1 MYSHRPQ
8 AMGVVRTISE
18 RMATKKY
25 HNHILSIVRNNFG
38 IGLPSILHNY
48 FGKNISTEKEIK
60 TWKSPLFRCNVMYHG
75 KVNEVAEFY

>member
-25 HNHILSIVRNNFG
+25 HNHILSIVRNDFG
-38 IGLPSILHNY
+38 IGLSSILHNY
-48 FGKNISTEKEIK
+48 FGKNIDRK
-60 TWKSPLFRCNVMYHG
+60 RN
-75 KVNEVAEFY
+75 